1 MLKRKTS
8 AKISLGICVFFL
20 VALIALAATFPMFFH
35 WLYVSYHGLSET
47 SEVVRSNV
55 KTVTRAFYFCVPFA
69 LAALYA
75 LIRLMLG
82 VISERVFEQRTV
94 TYLNLLFWCC
104 AAVFLITGGFGFRYV
119 PLWIVALAMAVV
131 GMLVRVVMN
140 VMRSAVELREENDLT
155 I

>member
-8 AKISLGICVFFL
+8 AKISLGICIFFL
-20 VALIALAATFPMFFH
+20 VALLALAATFPMFFR
-35 WLYVSYHGLSET
+35 WLYVSYHGLNET
-47 SEVVRSNV
+47 SEIVRANV
-55 KTVTRAFYFCVPFA
+55 KTVTRAFYCCVPFA

-94 TYLNLLFWCC
+94 TYLRLLFWCC
-104 AAVFLITGGFGFRYV
+104 AAVFLVTGGFGFRYV

-131 GMLVRVVMN
+131 GVLVRVVMN

>member
-8 AKISLGICVFFL
+8 AKISLGICIFFL
-20 VALIALAATFPMFFH
+20 VALLALAATFPMFFR
-35 WLYVSYHGLSET
+35 WLYVSYHGLNET
-47 SEVVRSNV
+47 SEIVRANV
-55 KTVTRAFYFCVPFA
+55 KTVTRAFYCCVPF
-69 LAALYA
+69 A

-94 TYLNLLFWCC
+94 TYLRLLFWCC
-104 AAVFLITGGFGFRYV
+104 AAVFLVTGGFGFRYV

-131 GMLVRVVMN
+131 GVLVRVVMN